1 VKNSV
6 TKSPPE
12 DKLFLRRQILMAKIT
27 LQLSAAE
34 IIALEI
40 LANEGAEAI
49 LTEPTQT
56 RAWLIPSPGVAA
68 ANRALDKLRHVAQRI
83 RHCET

>member
-1 VKNSV
+1 M
-6 TKSPPE
+6 T
-12 DKLFLRRQILMAKIT
+12 KIT

-40 LANEGAEAI
+40 LASEGAEAI

-68 ANRALDKLRHVAQRI
+68 ANRALDKLRHVARKLKH
-83 RHCET
+83 RET

>member
-1 VKNSV
+1 
-6 TKSPPE
+6 
-12 DKLFLRRQILMAKIT
+12 MAKIT

-68 ANRALDKLRHVAQRI
+68 ANRALDKLRHVARKLKH
-83 RHCET
+83 RET